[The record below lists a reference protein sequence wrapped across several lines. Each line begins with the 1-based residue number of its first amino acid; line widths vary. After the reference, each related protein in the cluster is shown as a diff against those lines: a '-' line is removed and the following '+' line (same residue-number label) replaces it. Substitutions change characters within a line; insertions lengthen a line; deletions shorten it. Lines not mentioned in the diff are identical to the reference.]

1 MKSGIGSLIALL
13 LVLLLFTPGP
23 SSAQQIA
30 TVNFTLDEQML
41 KSSDI
46 PAELQNQVQKTCQV
60 GFYLNQSGKASNIL
74 VTFAPEG
81 RNLAGMPMFIYFTNQ
96 LSMLQI
102 SPQPQI
108 SHTNS
113 DYLSEYFYTLQAVE
127 YAKQKGLVGRNA
139 KTVLAGHSGGG
150 KVAMLIGA
158 LGGTRHF
165 NGILAMGC
173 NQDTASEGYRM
184 LSNSTALGI
193 PLVLLNATDDN
204 LVVGRTE
211 NVMDSLSATG
221 FHNIYLQSHT
231 GGHRIP
237 FKEGLECLRF
247 LLRQ

>member
-1 MKSGIGSLIALL
+1 MKAGTGLLIAAMF
-13 LVLLLFTPGP
+13 VLLLFTAGP
-23 SSAQQIA
+23 SSAQQIT
-30 TVNFTLDEQML
+30 TVNFTLDGQML
-41 KSSDI
+41 RSSDI
-46 PAELQNQVQKTCQV
+46 PAEMQDQVQKTCQV
-60 GFYLNQSGKASNIL
+60 GFCMNQSGKASNIL

-81 RNLAGMPMFIYFTNQ
+81 RNLAGMPMFLYFTNQ
-96 LSMLQI
+96 LSLLQI

-113 DYLSEYFYTLQAVE
+113 DYLTEYFYTLQAVE
-127 YAKQKGLVGRNA
+127 YAKQKGLAGRNA
-139 KTVLAGHSGGG
+139 KTIVTGHSGGG

-184 LSNSTALGI
+184 LSNSTALSI

-204 LVVGRTE
+204 LVVGKTE
-211 NVMDSLSATG
+211 NVMESLAATG
-221 FHNIYLQSHT
+221 FNNIYLQSHT

-247 LLRQ
+247 LLKQ